1 MSTFDPERVA
11 ELVRQAAAEF
21 VLPRFRRLKEGD
33 VREKV
38 RGELVTVADLEVEAF
53 LSEKLRTLWPG
64 SVVVG
69 EESSEK
75 APERL
80 EELRGEKPV
89 WIIDPVDGT
98 ANFAAGNDCFAIMVA
113 LAERRTLRAAWIYA
127 PIQNVML
134 HAEAGQGS
142 WRNGKRL
149 HPLQSPVSAQDL
161 RGTLQFGTYGNPE
174 LIRRFEKN
182 RGTLHTLK
190 SLRCAGQE
198 YLRLVS
204 GESGFSLFT
213 RTKPWDHAPG
223 VLLYRELGGEARHL
237 PDGQDYDVGSCE
249 PGPLLL
255 APDAECWT
263 SVKDRLLT
271 V

>member
-1 MSTFDPERVA
+1 MPAFDPERVA

-21 VLPRFRRLKEGD
+21 VLPRFRRLEKGD
-33 VREKV
+33 VREKL
-38 RGELVTVADLEVEAF
+38 RGELVTVADLDVETF

-69 EESSEK
+69 EESSEDV
-75 APERL
+75 PEGL

-98 ANFAAGNDCFAIMVA
+98 ANFAAGNDCFAIMIA
-113 LAERRTLRAAWIYA
+113 LAERRSLRAAWIYA
-127 PIQNVML
+127 PVQDVML

-149 HPLQSPVSAQDL
+149 CQLQSAASNQDL
-161 RGTLQFGTYGNPE
+161 CGTLHFGTYGNPE
-174 LIRRFEKN
+174 LVRRFERN
-182 RGTLHTLK
+182 RRNLRTLK
-190 SLRCAGQE
+190 SLRCSGHE

-204 GESGFSLFT
+204 GESSFSLFT

-223 VLLYRELGGEARHL
+223 VLIYRELGGQARHL
-237 PDGQDYDVGSCE
+237 PEGQDYDVGSCE

-255 APDAECWT
+255 APDAASWKA
-263 SVKDRLLT
+263 VKNRLLAT
-271 V
+271 

>member
-1 MSTFDPERVA
+1 MSAFEMERVT
-11 ELVRQAAAEF
+11 ELVRQAAREF

-38 RGELVTVADLEVEAF
+38 KGELVTIADLEVETF
-53 LSEKLRTLWPG
+53 LSEKLVTLWPG

-69 EESSEK
+69 EESSER

-127 PIQNVML
+127 PVQDVML

-142 WRNGKRL
+142 WRNEKRL
-149 HPLQSPVSAQDL
+149 HQLRSPTSVQDL

-174 LIRRFEKN
+174 LVRRFERN
-182 RGTLHTLK
+182 RGTLSTMK
-190 SLRCAGQE
+190 SLRCAGHE

-223 VLLYRELGGEARHL
+223 VLLYRELGGETRHL
-237 PDGQDYDVGSCE
+237 PEGQDYDVGNCE

-255 APDAECWT
+255 APDAASWT
-263 SVKDRLLT
+263 AVKDSLLA